1 MNLRNESWKLDCAS
15 ANQIES
21 SNFNWYQVRSKSKIN
36 VTEKSND
43 DEYYNVAVHS
53 LYLSWLFF
61 HELELNL
68 NYNSTT
74 SIEKDI
80 FIHGIWNATRRT
92 HAHFLLNAVNA
103 IRSEHDRELKKCY
116 HDIAWSNDLAIS
128 LERVILNH
136 DILIDSSLIELEI
149 SLTFFRDLILK
160 FANSLRDILCFL
172 IWTCWEVMTLVLL
185 SSFWQKTKTIC
196 FNLSER
202 VVEFYSR
209 LHQRS
214 KHQWRC

>member
-43 DEYYNVAVHS
+43 DEYYDVAVHS

-61 HELELNL
+61 HELKLNL
-68 NYNSTT
+68 DYNSTT
-74 SIEKDI
+74 SIKKDI
-80 FIHGIWNATRRT
+80 SIHDIWNATRRT

-103 IRSEHDRELKKCY
+103 IRSERDRELEKCY
-116 HDIAWSNDLAIS
+116 HDIARSNDLAIS

-136 DILIDSSLIELEI
+136 DILINSSLIELEI

-160 FANSLRDILCFL
+160 FANSLRNVLCFL
-172 IWTCWEVMTLVLL
+172 IWTCWEVMTLVLP

-196 FNLSER
+196 FILSER

-209 LHQRS
+209 LHQKSR
-214 KHQWRC
+214 HWWRC